1 MTNYKENFEAILNK
15 CMVALPDEIPSGVS
29 LKKVKPCLCTIY
41 KTFSKI
47 SLVYVLLEGTFSS
60 YQPILLIRLPE
71 RP

>member
-15 CMVALPDEIPSGVS
+15 WLLYQTRIPSGVS